1 LKDGTV
7 TVTWRPGVRL
17 DMPRFKAAVMRWRGA
32 VRYGGATVTVVG
44 SVVEAGGK
52 HPDPGT
58 MALIAAET
66 GQRFRLRQKSN
77 NAPELLPSGELLRVT
92 GRVIRDGKEKENETW
107 LEVDRALPAFP
118 RGHRS
123 GLTR

>member
-7 TVTWRPGVRL
+7 TVTWRPSVKL
-17 DMPRFKAAVMRWRGA
+17 DMPRIRAAVLRWRGA
-32 VRYGGATVTVVG
+32 VRYGGATITVVG
-44 SVVEAGGK
+44 SVVEAGGTQ
-52 HPDPGT
+52 PDLRT
-58 MALIAAET
+58 VLLIAAET
-66 GQRFRLRQKSN
+66 GQRFRLRVKKS
-77 NAPELLPSGELLRVT
+77 NAPELLPPGELHRVT
-92 GRVIRDGKEKENETW
+92 GRVIRDGKENENETW